1 MKKFTF
7 IFAIIGMVLLQSCSS
22 SDDRIDHDTIAEV
35 FEVTATFNPQ
45 NNFSRTILLNPA
57 IYNSDK
63 VLVYRLAGNVNG
75 RDLWNLLPQNYFFND
90 GTFSHSYNFDF
101 TNADVNIFM
110 EGYDLAGLP
119 PGATYNQTFRVV
131 IIPAFASNFRVA
143 AFDVT
148 DYYAVISNFGIND
161 NTIKKLQ

>member
-7 IFAIIGMVLLQSCSS
+7 IFAVIGMVLLQSCSS

-90 GTFSHSYNFDF
+90 GTFSHSYYFVF
-101 TNADVNIFM
+101 
-110 EGYDLAGLP
+110 
-119 PGATYNQTFRVV
+119 
-131 IIPAFASNFRVA
+131 
-143 AFDVT
+143 
-148 DYYAVISNFGIND
+148 
-161 NTIKKLQ
+161 